1 MVLLLSHKLENVPYG
16 KCRAGIFYQIL
27 LDTFPVFIMV
37 AVFEAVIYPLFKV
50 CIPSMLRRVG
60 IGMCVS
66 IAGLLVLLVLDVY
79 GYNQK
84 LYDGG
89 VSNFDSAEDYF
100 ATSLI
105 SNGSNGSEYNC
116 YLVNG
121 STEQQVDINVSVI
134 SAVILLAALAE
145 TLIFIA
151 G

>member
-1 MVLLLSHKLENVPYG
+1 MLFSHKLENASFG
-16 KCRAGIFYQIL
+16 TCQAGIFYKIL

-79 GYNQK
+79 GYHQK
-84 LYDGG
+84 LRT
-89 VSNFDSAEDYF
+89 SSAEDYF
-100 ATSLI
+100 ASSVI
-105 SNGSNGSEYNC
+105 SNNGSNGSGVVEYSC

-121 STEQQVDINVSVI
+121 STEQQLDMNTSVI

-151 G
+151 GLL